1 MTKLARTRAKAGNN
15 AKIRI
20 TKHVRVV
27 WSVGCG
33 SAGWHSGPGRVTRRE
48 IFESYSK
55 SCNTLTPPQQPRRL
69 TVRHTFKH
77 VTSVIANEPGLR
89 AYSIRDRESDHGK
102 YNGFKDNMN
111 KRRRESGFRAFN
123 RCVLRRIRENSCEST
138 QYRILIRTCTNLTQ
152 SPAYHRNNGPEL
164 GTVPGL
170 RNKNIT
176 RYQRYCT

>member
-55 SCNTLTPPQQPRRL
+55 SCNTLTPPQQPARRRR
-69 TVRHTFKH
+69 TQFEFASHIPH

-89 AYSIRDRESDHGK
+89 AYSIRDQESDHGK
-102 YNGFKDNMN
+102 YNGFKENMN

-123 RCVLRRIRENSCEST
+123 RCVLRRIRENSCER
-138 QYRILIRTCTNLTQ
+138 Y
-152 SPAYHRNNGPEL
+152 
-164 GTVPGL
+164 TVPHINPYMYESDAISGL
-170 RNKNIT
+170 SSKQWIRV
-176 RYQRYCT
+176 RYSTGSPK

>member
-55 SCNTLTPPQQPRRL
+55 SCNTLTPPQQPARRR
-69 TVRHTFKH
+69 RHGRRTQFEFASHIPH

-102 YNGFKDNMN
+102 FNGFKDNMN

-138 QYRILIRTCTNLTQ
+138 QCT
-152 SPAYHRNNGPEL
+152 AY
-164 GTVPGL
+164 
-170 RNKNIT
+170 
-176 RYQRYCT
+176 